1 MDKVIAYSNRSEIRD
16 KISRLIMYIAKLA
29 AWVCSKS
36 KKDQKL
42 QKKFLDLFRKINKN
56 KKKFIPIKNLI

>member
-16 KISRLIMYIAKLA
+16 KISRLIQYIAKLS
-29 AWVCSKS
+29 AWLLSKS

-42 QKKFLDLFRKINKN
+42 QKKFLDLCSKIN
-56 KKKFIPIKNLI
+56 